1 LSGCERWGVWWCAW
15 ISKGSSP
22 FIALLE
28 CCGAGW
34 RSTMARRFRWLV
46 ELGEGV
52 AVFYVSRRG
61 EWRRQL
67 GRGGPGCVASF
78 PCLPRPRRSR
88 VSFSG
93 GGGRGSWSGGCLAA
107 SRCRGDAQ
115 GVESGS
121 RASAGWRR
129 GAWPVTSARMSM
141 RDVIGMVSAL
151 WARVVRRV
159 SSSSSTTAS
168 VGGARVV
175 CWCGLARWPRPGKK
189 KGRGELDVCGMA
201 GMAMP

>member
-78 PCLPRPRRSR
+78 PCLSRPRRSR

-121 RASAGWRR
+121 RARARWWR
-129 GAWPVTSARMSM
+129 GAWPWRALVHAHAG
-141 RDVIGMVSAL
+141 IGMVWAAL
-151 WARVVRRV
+151 
-159 SSSSSTTAS
+159 
-168 VGGARVV
+168 GARFPAS
-175 CWCGLARWPRPGKK
+175 CCLLLDN
-189 KGRGELDVCGMA
+189 GRC
-201 GMAMP
+201 